1 MKPSILSLANN
12 IGLVLL
18 GLIMLSSCSTDTD
31 EISKVYEQLS
41 ELTQQASE
49 TESLSLFS
57 PGIYEGEWNG
67 LFCESEKG
75 SVEIRHDSVCFV
87 LPEASISRFLV
98 DVLMDTYVSEFPE
111 EAESIAKADWQ
122 FSNTVHQG
130 AISLQGYSYN
140 SIYNGLKNDMT
151 ISYEMYA
158 GEIPCRIEIMADD
171 CTMLY
176 DMSTKLFSIRIPFNE
191 CVFTNLVSGWQGH
204 WKPGDPAELLFVAT
218 KKNE

>member
-1 MKPSILSLANN
+1 MKPNVFSMANN
-12 IGLVLL
+12 IGSVLL
-18 GLIMLSSCSTDTD
+18 GLIMLSSCSTNTD
-31 EISKVYEQLS
+31 EISKVYEQLN
-41 ELTQQASE
+41 ELTQKASE
-49 TESLSLFS
+49 TDSLTLFS
-57 PGIYEGEWNG
+57 PGVFEGEWNG
-67 LFCESEKG
+67 LFGELEKG

-87 LPEASISRFLV
+87 LPEASVSRFLV
-98 DVLMDTYVSEFPE
+98 DALWDTYESEFPD

-130 AISLQGYSYN
+130 AISLQGYSY
-140 SIYNGLKNDMT
+140 SSAYNGLKNDMT

-176 DMSTKLFSIRIPFNE
+176 DMSTKLFTMRIPMKG

-204 WKPGDPAELLFVAT
+204 WIPENPAELIFVAT
-218 KKNE
+218 KKIQ

>member
-41 ELTQQASE
+41 ELTQKTSE
-49 TESLSLFS
+49 IESFTFFS

-98 DVLMDTYVSEFPE
+98 DVLMDTYVSEFHEHRMTANGKQIKYIRE
-111 EAESIAKADWQ
+111 EIIADYVGNEA
-122 FSNTVHQG
+122 G
-130 AISLQGYSYN
+130 AICERENRYP
-140 SIYNGLKNDMT
+140 T
-151 ISYEMYA
+151 IEENKVIIRKA
-158 GEIPCRIEIMADD
+158 LLLADELIEN
-171 CTMLY
+171 
-176 DMSTKLFSIRIPFNE
+176 NE
-191 CVFTNLVSGWQGH
+191 
-204 WKPGDPAELLFVAT
+204 
-218 KKNE
+218 